1 VDAAGHAENI
11 GGGLLYD
18 PLQSDSMSLFTLLA
32 DCIFKCSHRIKRS
45 DDFPV
50 QVTLYPA
57 RHIGVSNHNP
67 SLAVKRKKY
76 TSANDFR
83 PKNKKNDPT
92 ERKSIPI
99 KRPG

>member
-18 PLQSDSMSLFTLLA
+18 PLQSDSPSLFTLLA
-32 DCIFKCSHRIKRS
+32 DCIFKCSHGIKRS

-57 RHIGVSNHNP
+57 RHIGIFDHNP
-67 SLAVKRKKY
+67 SLAVKRKKC
-76 TSANDFR
+76 TSAKDLQ
-83 PKNKKNDPT
+83 PKNEKKRTGVKKKD
-92 ERKSIPI
+92 SD
-99 KRPG
+99 G